1 MIQEIFVVD
10 DGGDLIPKLVEI
22 FNKDKGYKFKQI
34 KTEKL
39 NEALRNIPSLIII
52 NEDKLNMKIEQVCRR
67 IRQDEDN
74 AITPIIVIGKSRS
87 KKHRIKI
94 LQESVEH
101 YISKPIDK
109 KYLYYII
116 KNTVRLMYMN
126 RIVSPLTGLPG
137 NVQIQTEIKKRLAND
152 HDFAVLYLD
161 LDNFKAYNDSYGFSK
176 GDQIIKFTA
185 KTITNSIQSDKYEN
199 WFIGHI
205 GGDDFIA
212 IVEEKNVEEICEN
225 IIKEFDSKV
234 TSFFTTEDIEKGYI
248 EIENRKGIVEKFPIT
263 SISIGVV
270 SIDNGRFKNAL
281 EIGEAGAQ
289 VKHIAKTMTGSKYVL
304 DRRKGKFEKE

>member
-1 MIQEIFVVD
+1 MIQEIYVVD
-10 DGGDLIPKLVEI
+10 DDENLTLKLVQI
-22 FNKDKGYKFKQI
+22 FKKDKGYKFKQI
-34 KTEKL
+34 KTEEL
-39 NEALRNIPSLIII
+39 NKALRNIPSLIII
-52 NEDKLNMKIEQVCRR
+52 NEDKINVKIQEICRR
-67 IRQDEDN
+67 IRHDEDN
-74 AITPIIVIGKSRS
+74 AITPMVVIGKSRT
-87 KKHRIKI
+87 KKHRINI
-94 LQESVEH
+94 LQESVEY

-109 KYLYYII
+109 QYLYNVIRNI
-116 KNTVRLMYMN
+116 VRLMYMN

-161 LDNFKAYNDSYGFSK
+161 LDNFKAYNDLYGFSK

-185 KTITNSIQSDKYEN
+185 RTISASVQAEKYESG
-199 WFIGHI
+199 FVGHI

-212 IVEEKNVEEICEN
+212 IVEEKDAEEICEK
-225 IIKEFDSKV
+225 IIEEFDLKV
-234 TSFFTTEDIEKGYI
+234 TKFFTQEDVKKGYI
-248 EIENRKGIVEKFPIT
+248 EIENRKGVVEKFPIT

-289 VKHIAKTMTGSKYVL
+289 VKHIAKTMAGSKYVL
-304 DRRKGKFEKE
+304 DRRKGKFEE